1 MSDSTLS
8 SSDQLSSPDQF
19 SAIASDTRA
28 DSRANISSEI
38 GSEAPMLAVKH
49 QIAKGGQLL
58 FLNLAHFLDHFFMLI
73 FSTVAAFRLSQEWG
87 MSYAELV
94 PYATPGFI
102 TFGVCSLAAGWLADK
117 WGREKMM
124 LIFFLGIGFSGI
136 AAGFTISPLQ
146 IALALTLV
154 GIFASIYHPVGIAML
169 VQGRSK
175 PGMVLA
181 INGVYGNLGV
191 ACAALITG
199 VLIDYLGW
207 RSAFILPGI
216 IALLLGVAYGTL
228 LYRSQRSDVGQEREQ
243 GCGQA
248 SDQPV
253 KESLVIQAVD
263 KERVNQKV
271 VDEKRADEKPA
282 DKKQVS
288 VKKENQEIDQ
298 HQPGGLSKQTLI
310 QAFAV
315 IFTTCAMGSV
325 LFQSSTFALPKIFD
339 ERLTDLVA
347 SETSATSVGWYAFA
361 VFSLAALAQLLVGYL
376 VDRYSARK
384 VFMGVALLQALSFT
398 LLTQATGL
406 EALLWCAL
414 AMFAVFG
421 QIPINDVLI
430 SRISQSE
437 WRSRIYA
444 VKNTLAFSVMA
455 ITLPLIGWIHGQW
468 GFQLLFTLLAGT
480 AFISVLALI
489 FMPKAVAHSH

>member
-19 SAIASDTRA
+19 SATASDACA
-28 DSRANISSEI
+28 DSRANTRSEI
-38 GSEAPMLAVKH
+38 GSEAPMLAVKY

-94 PYATPGFI
+94 PYATPSFI

-136 AAGFTISPLQ
+136 AAGFTTSPLQ
-146 IALALTLV
+146 IALTLTLV

-216 IALLLGVAYGTL
+216 IALLLGVAYGAL
-228 LYRSQRSDVGQEREQ
+228 FYRSQRSDVGQEREQ
-243 GCGQA
+243 GYGQA

-253 KESLVIQAVD
+253 QESLAIGTVD
-263 KERVNQKV
+263 KERVNRKV
-271 VDEKRADEKPA
+271 VNEKRA

-288 VKKENQEIDQ
+288 VKKENQELNN
-298 HQPGGLSKQTLI
+298 HQPDRLSRQTLI
-310 QAFAV
+310 QAFTV

-468 GFQLLFTLLAGT
+468 GFQLLFTLLAGA

-489 FMPKAVAHSH
+489 FMPKVVSHSYSRS